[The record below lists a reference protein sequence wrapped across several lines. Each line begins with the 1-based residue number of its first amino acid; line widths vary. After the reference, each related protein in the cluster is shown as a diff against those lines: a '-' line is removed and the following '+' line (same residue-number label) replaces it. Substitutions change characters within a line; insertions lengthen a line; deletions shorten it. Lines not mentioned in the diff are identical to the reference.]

1 MSATARLRVA
11 VLVSGRGS
19 NLQALIDARDS
30 GALPVEFVL
39 VASDK
44 PQATALRRAEKA
56 GIATLALDPKGYPTR
71 AAYDAE
77 LFSRIAAVKPDLIV
91 LAGFMR
97 ILDADAIAPWRGR
110 MINIHPS
117 LLPKYPGLRT
127 HARALGAGDREHG
140 ASVHFVTDELDG
152 GPVIAQV
159 RVETRDDETPESLAA
174 RLLPRE
180 HALLVATLALLGARR
195 LSLTSNGIQFDGAS
209 LTAPL
214 QLDANGRL
222 DR

>member
-1 MSATARLRVA
+1 LRVA

-19 NLQALIDARDS
+19 NLQALIDARDA

-44 PQATALRRAEKA
+44 PHAQALRRAEDA
-56 GIATLALDPKGYPTR
+56 GIATLALDPKGYANR
-71 AAYDAE
+71 AAYDAD
-77 LFSRIAAVKPDLIV
+77 LFSRIAAAEPDLIV

-97 ILDADAIAPWRGR
+97 ILDAAAIAPWRGR

-117 LLPKYPGLRT
+117 LLPKYPGLHT
-127 HARALGAGDREHG
+127 HARALEAGDREHG

-152 GPVIAQV
+152 GPVIAQA
-159 RVETRDDETPESLAA
+159 RIDMRDGDTPDSLAA

-180 HALLVATLALLGARR
+180 HQLLVATLSLVAARR
-195 LSLTSNGIQFDGAS
+195 IALDADGVVFDGAP
-209 LTAPL
+209 LVAPL
-214 QLDANGRL
+214 RFDDCRIG